1 MLVSL
6 STILDL
12 AESRKMAVGA
22 FNVTTLEGIRALIAA
37 AEELDQPVIMQ
48 FANAAHGSLIP
59 MREIGPVMMM
69 YAALAKV
76 PVCVHLDH
84 GASFEEVRE
93 AIELGFTGVMYDG
106 SVLPYE
112 ENAANTRAVV
122 EMAESSGV
130 SGEAEIG
137 AMGREEFGSAG
148 GTGEEKEIESC
159 YTDPDQAAR
168 FVQETGVDCLACS
181 FGTVH
186 GIYLRAPKLDF
197 ERIGRIREKSG
208 VPVVMHGGSGIS
220 DEDFIRCIEQGV
232 RKINYYTY
240 AAKYAGDYVRE
251 KIGGTDGNVFFH
263 DIAAWGMES
272 MKETYMKTIRV
283 FSRLK

>member
-59 MREIGPVMMM
+59 MREIGPVMM
-69 YAALAKV
+69 YADLAKV

-130 SGEAEIG
+130 SVEAEIG